1 MIYVIVGPTASG
13 KTFVA
18 NKIASHFDLPIINA
32 DAFQIYKG
40 MDIGSAKIENTDPN
54 YGRYQLLDL
63 ITPDEEFSVK
73 QYQDVFRET
82 LNKYLKEGK
91 DVVVCGGT
99 GLYIKASLYDYTF
112 DEFEDDTT
120 DLDELS
126 NEELFEILNKLD
138 PQSSNLI
145 HPNNRKRIIRAISIA
160 RTTNKTK
167 SATIEN
173 QEHKLIYDNVA
184 FYMIDPDRDTLY
196 EKINQRVD
204 NMFEKGLVEETES
217 ITSFYSLSRTAKQA
231 IGYKEVISYLN
242 GELSLFDCKELIKK
256 RTRNYAKRQWT
267 FFNHQLPVK
276 KYKNPEI
283 LLKELLVKWVTFLNV
298 LKDF

>member
-138 PQSSNLI
+138 PQSSNSI

-283 LLKELLVKWVTFLNV
+283 LLKELLVKWVIFLNV
-298 LKDF
+298 LKDC

>member
-138 PQSSNLI
+138 PQSSNSI

-283 LLKELLVKWVTFLNV
+283 LLKELLVK
-298 LKDF
+298 